1 MLGNNL
7 KRLGPSTF
15 VRAYLVLPRP
25 GVVETR
31 WGMEGSRMSDA
42 DADADADGGGE
53 YRIRDTNRPVE
64 SRGDFRRACTSIC
77 LQLQLLT

>member
-1 MLGNNL
+1 
-7 KRLGPSTF
+7 
-15 VRAYLVLPRP
+15 
-25 GVVETR
+25 
-31 WGMEGSRMSDA
+31 MSDA
-42 DADADADGGGE
+42 DADADADGDGDGE

>member
-1 MLGNNL
+1 
-7 KRLGPSTF
+7 
-15 VRAYLVLPRP
+15 
-25 GVVETR
+25 
-31 WGMEGSRMSDA
+31 MSDA
-42 DADADADGGGE
+42 DADADGDGDGDGDGE